1 MEERESCNIMKGLND
16 EILLTCPICNKH
28 LCKNSEEKTFRCI
41 NNHSYDIAKQGYVNL
56 LISNMKRSKNPGD
69 SKEMVLSRVE
79 FLRRGFYK
87 KVSDKINET
96 ICEYFKGSNEKINFL
111 DVGCG
116 EGYYLTNLK
125 ESIKKNNIKC
135 DFYGMDVSKEAVKYA
150 SRSEKECLF
159 AVANNYHIPAEDNS
173 IDCIL
178 SVFSPIDIDEI
189 NRVLKKDGIFVR
201 VLPRVNH
208 LIELRNII
216 YSVVNLNDKVYKPDS
231 EKDDYINEVNVTY
244 KLHLNNEEFTSL
256 LKMTPHYWKST
267 PENKEKL
274 EKYDKLDI
282 TVDMRIGVFRKRN

>member
-1 MEERESCNIMKGLND
+1 MKDLEN
-16 EILLTCPICNKH
+16 EILLTCPICGENLVKF
-28 LCKNSEEKTFRCI
+28 EEHKAYKCC

-56 LISNMKRSKNPGD
+56 LISNMKRTKNPGD
-69 SKEMVLSRVE
+69 SKEMVLARID
-79 FLRRGFYK
+79 FLRRGFYG
-87 KVSDKINET
+87 KVSDKINEA
-96 ICEYFKGSNEKINFL
+96 IYEYFKDADKKINVL

-116 EGYYLTNLK
+116 EGYYLTNLRK
-125 ESIKKNNIKC
+125 YINDNGINA

-150 SRSEKECLF
+150 SRSEKECIF
-159 AVANNYHIPAEDNS
+159 AVGNNYHIPAKDNS

-201 VLPRVNH
+201 VLPRTNH

-216 YSVVNLNDKVYKPDS
+216 YSVVNLNDKVYMPDS
-231 EKDDYINEVNVTY
+231 EKDDYIKEINVTY
-244 KLHLNNEEFTSL
+244 SLNLNNEEFTSL

-274 EKYDKLDI
+274 EKYEHLDI
-282 TVDMRIGVFRKRN
+282 TVDMRIGVFKKKF

>member
-1 MEERESCNIMKGLND
+1 MKNLED
-16 EILLTCPICNKH
+16 KILLTCPICGDNLVEYKEVKVYK
-28 LCKNSEEKTFRCI
+28 CE

-56 LISNMKRSKNPGD
+56 LISNMKRTKNPGD
-69 SKEMVLSRVE
+69 SKEMVLARVD

-87 KVSDKINET
+87 TVSNKINET
-96 ICEYFKGSNEKINFL
+96 IYKYFKDCNKKINVL

-125 ESIKKNNIKC
+125 EYINEHNIDA

-150 SRSEKECLF
+150 SRSEKECIF
-159 AVANNYHIPAEDNS
+159 AVGNNYHIPAKDNS

-201 VLPRVNH
+201 VLPRTNH
-208 LIELRNII
+208 LIEMRNVL
-216 YSVVNLNDKVYKPDS
+216 YSVVNLNDKVYKADS
-231 EKDDYINEVNVTY
+231 EKDDYVKEVNVTY
-244 KLHLNNEEFTSL
+244 DLNLNKEEFISL

-274 EKYDKLDI
+274 NEYDNLNI
-282 TVDMRIGVFRKRN
+282 TVDMRIGVFKKVNS

>member
-1 MEERESCNIMKGLND
+1 MKNIDNK
-16 EILLTCPICNKH
+16 ILLTCPICGENLQKE
-28 LCKNSEEKTFRCI
+28 SESKVYKCEQ
-41 NNHSYDIAKQGYVNL
+41 NHSYDIAKQGYVNL

-69 SKEMVLSRVE
+69 SKDMVLARVD

-87 KVSDKINET
+87 KISDKINEV
-96 ICEYFKGSNEKINFL
+96 ICEYFKDSKEKIDIL

-125 ESIKKNNIKC
+125 EAIKINNIEA

-159 AVANNYHIPAEDNS
+159 VVGNNYHISAKDNS
-173 IDCIL
+173 VDCIL

-201 VLPRVNH
+201 VLPRTNH

-216 YSVVNLNDKVYKPDS
+216 YSVVNLNEKVYKPDS
-231 EKDDYINEVNVTY
+231 EKDDYIKEVNVTY
-244 KLHLNNEEFTSL
+244 DLDLNNEEFTSL

-274 EKYDKLDI
+274 EEYKDLSI
-282 TVDMRIGVFRKRN
+282 TVDMRIGVFRKKK